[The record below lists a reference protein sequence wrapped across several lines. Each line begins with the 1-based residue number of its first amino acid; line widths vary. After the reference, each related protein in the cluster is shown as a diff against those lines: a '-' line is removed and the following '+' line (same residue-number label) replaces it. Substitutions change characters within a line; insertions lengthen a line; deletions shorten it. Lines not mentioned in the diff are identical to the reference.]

1 LSETFSIAIPMA
13 GHGTRMRPHTWSK
26 AKPLIHLAGKTV
38 LDYCLAQFD
47 TLPGVESARWVFI
60 CSPFQLDQV
69 KEYMEKVHPEKKVE
83 YVIQAAMRGQSD
95 ALYLAREFL
104 QGPMLMSFSDTLIET
119 DLSFLPTVQQDGIA
133 WVKEVP
139 DPRRF
144 GVAEVDATGCVTRM
158 VEKPADIHNN
168 RVVVGFYYFKSG
180 ARLMKAIEGQ
190 VRRGISLKGE
200 YFVTDTIN
208 VLLEEG
214 AVFTTRSVET
224 WLDAG
229 TREATLE
236 TNCYLLEHGNDN
248 SAEAARHAGV
258 KVIPPVY
265 LSADAKLEGCTIGP
279 NVSLAEGVEMHNVTV
294 SDAIIERG
302 AIVENSILTHSH
314 IGRDVVVKGARGR
327 LNIGDNSIVEVDQP
341 IPQQD

>member
-1 LSETFSIAIPMA
+1 MTDALSIAIPMA

-38 LDYCLAQFD
+38 LDYALAQFD
-47 TLPGVESARWVFI
+47 TLPGIETARWVFI

-69 KEYMEKVHPEKKVE
+69 KEYMEKVHPAKKVE
-83 YVIQAAMRGQSD
+83 YVVQAVMRGQSD
-95 ALYLAREFL
+95 ALYLAREYL

-119 DLSFLPTVQQDGIA
+119 DLSFLSAVQEDGVA

-144 GVAEVDATGCVTRM
+144 GVAEVDATGLVTRM

-180 ARLMKAIEGQ
+180 ARLMKAIEDQ

-208 VLLEEG
+208 VLLEDG
-214 AVFTTRSVET
+214 AVFTTKSVET

-236 TNCYLLEHGNDN
+236 TNRYLLERGNDN

-258 KVIPPVY
+258 KVNPPVFIP
-265 LSADAKLEGCTIGP
+265 ADAKLEGCTIGP
-279 NVSLAEGVEMHNVTV
+279 HVSLAEGVQMRNVTV
-294 SDAIIERG
+294 SDAILERG
-302 AIVENSILTHSH
+302 AMVENSTLTHSH
-314 IGRDVVVKGARGR
+314 LGRDVVVKGAKGS
-327 LNIGDNSIVEVDQP
+327 LNLGDNAIVELTA
-341 IPQQD
+341 